1 MLAVMLRHYYMRV
14 FEFGL
19 PRWADI
25 FGLGYV
31 GVHLFLLLSG
41 FCLSWA
47 YVGDAPR
54 PFKGREFL
62 IRRAT
67 RILPAYYVAM
77 VISAILA
84 APHTSALGLTWQLLT
99 HATMT
104 HNLFRS
110 TVLGLNG
117 PFWSLALE
125 CQLYVLF
132 PLMLLGL
139 LRIGSV
145 GTLALVLLLQTVFR
159 VVAMR
164 YGTGYNESTFVLPW
178 SVAGRLFEFCLG
190 MCAAVLV
197 ARGSLNRIPII
208 SRWALPLVIAMA
220 FIVARWS
227 GKHLGVTH
235 PLTDW
240 LWSVGFA
247 SLLLAASRPA
257 SMINRILSIA
267 PIVKLGVF
275 SYSVYLIHEIVLG
288 YVTTDLL
295 TLTAHRIHPLVLAPA
310 AFGAT
315 VFVSYLFYRAV
326 ERPAIRF
333 FREHLPLATH
343 LPPSASPSS

>member
-1 MLAVMLRHYYMRV
+1 MRV

-159 VVAMR
+159 VVALWYR
-164 YGTGYNESTFVLPW
+164 LQREHLRSPLERGWATLRVLLGDVRRGP
-178 SVAGRLFEFCLG
+178 GCTRLFESHSDHKSLG
-190 MCAAVLV
+190 
-197 ARGSLNRIPII
+197 
-208 SRWALPLVIAMA
+208 
-220 FIVARWS
+220 
-227 GKHLGVTH
+227 
-235 PLTDW
+235 
-240 LWSVGFA
+240 
-247 SLLLAASRPA
+247 
-257 SMINRILSIA
+257 
-267 PIVKLGVF
+267 
-275 SYSVYLIHEIVLG
+275 
-288 YVTTDLL
+288 
-295 TLTAHRIHPLVLAPA
+295 LAPRHRNG
-310 AFGAT
+310 FHRRT
-315 VFVSYLFYRAV
+315 MVR
-326 ERPAIRF
+326 
-333 FREHLPLATH
+333 
-343 LPPSASPSS
+343 